1 MRRTDA
7 DGSADVMPTVRATVT
22 ANAELLEKAQ
32 RRARL
37 SGKARALRTAHAL
50 FDFGTRLSR
59 RGLASA
65 G

>member
-1 MRRTDA
+1 
-7 DGSADVMPTVRATVT
+7 MPTVRATVT
-22 ANAELLEKAQ
+22 VNAELLEKAQ